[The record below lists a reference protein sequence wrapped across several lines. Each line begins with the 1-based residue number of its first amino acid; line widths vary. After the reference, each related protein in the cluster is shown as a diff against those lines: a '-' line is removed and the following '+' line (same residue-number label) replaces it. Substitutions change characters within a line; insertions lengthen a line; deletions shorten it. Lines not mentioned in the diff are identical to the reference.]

1 MAAGPGS
8 PPGQPLGESRFANR
22 REGVAA
28 EAPMRLKDRKN
39 EVVVNFI
46 VIINLYRGRVL
57 VEPGIELIIM

>member
-8 PPGQPLGESRFANR
+8 PPGQPLGELRFTNY
-22 REGVAA
+22 REGVAV
-28 EAPMRLKDRKN
+28 EAPMRLKDRKS

-57 VEPGIELIIM
+57 VEPGIKLIIM